1 MSTGMQAGT
10 QYPTRRPRLLGWL
23 MFLFL
28 SPAMAA
34 QEGSLEEG
42 MVNPGYV
49 EKPDWFKNSFL
60 DLREDV
66 AEAAASGK
74 RVMLYFYQDGC
85 PYCEKLIRDN
95 FSQRHIIRKARKYFD
110 VIAINMWGDR
120 EVTDMQGRVT
130 TEKAFSAALRVQFTP
145 TILFLNEQG
154 KVAYRING
162 YYHPRKF
169 EAAMDYVHGKFEG
182 KMSFRDYFA
191 RRAPPAASG
200 KLHEQPF
207 YLKPPYDLAKVMADS
222 PKPLLVIFE
231 QVNCRVCDEWEGDIF
246 RREET
251 LKQIRRLNVVRFDL
265 WADTP
270 LVTPQGRKTTA
281 RAWARELNITTA
293 PSMVFF
299 DGPKREEVARV
310 DAYLKAFHI
319 QSVMDYVA
327 SRAYKTQPE
336 FQRYISDRAA
346 ALEAQGVHIDLWK

>member
-1 MSTGMQAGT
+1 MFTGT
-10 QYPTRRPRLLGWL
+10 QRVAITHRLLLGWL
-23 MFLFL
+23 LSLFL

-34 QEGSLEEG
+34 PPEASLEEG
-42 MVNPGYV
+42 LVNPGYV
-49 EKPDWFKNSFL
+49 EKPAWFKNSFL

-85 PYCEKLIRDN
+85 PYCERLIRNN
-95 FSQRHIIRKARKYFD
+95 FGQRHIVKKARQFFD

-120 EVTDMQGRVT
+120 EVTDMQGRMV
-130 TEKAFSAALRVQFTP
+130 TEKAFAANLRVQFTP
-145 TILFLNEQG
+145 TILFLDEKG
-154 KVAYRING
+154 GVAYRING
-162 YYHPRKF
+162 YYHPAKF
-169 EAAMDYVHGKFEG
+169 EAAMDYVHKKLER

-191 RRAPPAASG
+191 RQRPPSASG
-200 KLHEQPF
+200 KLHPQPF
-207 YLKPPYDLAKVMADS
+207 FLKPPYDLAKVMAGS
-222 PKPLLVIFE
+222 PKPLLVLFE
-231 QVNCRVCDEWEGDIF
+231 QKQCRVCDEWEKDVF
-246 RREET
+246 RREDT
-251 LKQIRRLNVVRFDL
+251 LKQIKRLNVVRFDL
-265 WADTP
+265 WADTS
-270 LVTPQGRKTTA
+270 LITPQGKKTTA
-281 RAWARELNITTA
+281 RAWARELKVTTA
-293 PSMVFF
+293 PTMIFF